1 MEKVKD
7 LVRVIVTSI
16 VDDAEQ
22 VKITEEVSELGVLY
36 EITVSK
42 DDVGKLIG
50 KGGRVASA
58 IRTVVKASGAKNGV
72 RALINVMSKPLDV
85 SNGN

>member
-1 MEKVKD
+1 MLEIKK
-7 LVRVIVTSI
+7 LVETMVCSI
-16 VDDAEQ
+16 VDDTEKVQ
-22 VKITEEVSELGVLY
+22 ITEENSEKGILY

-58 IRTVVKASGAKNGV
+58 LRTVAKASGAKNGV
-72 RALINVMSKPLDV
+72 RILINVMNKPLER
-85 SNGN
+85 

>member
-1 MEKVKD
+1 MVEIKK
-7 LVRVIVTSI
+7 LVEMMVCSI
-16 VDDAEQ
+16 VDETDKVQ
-22 VKITEEVSELGVLY
+22 ITEDVTDKNILY

-58 IRTVVKASGAKNGV
+58 LRTVAKASGAKNGV
-72 RALINVMSKPLDV
+72 RVLINVMNKPL
-85 SNGN
+85 

>member
-1 MEKVKD
+1 MVEIKQLIEMMVF
-7 LVRVIVTSI
+7 SI
-16 VDDAEQ
+16 VDEVDKVQ
-22 VKITEEVSELGVLY
+22 ITEDISDKGILY

-58 IRTVVKASGAKNGV
+58 LRTVAKASGAKNGV
-72 RALINVMSKPLDV
+72 RVLINVMNKPL
-85 SNGN
+85 

>member
-1 MEKVKD
+1 MKEVKD
-7 LVRVIVTSI
+7 LVETVVRSI
-16 VDDAEQ
+16 VDD
-22 VKITEEVSELGVLY
+22 TENIQILEEEEADGSVLY

-58 IRTVVKASGAKNGV
+58 LRTIAKASGAKHGV
-72 RALINVMSKPLDV
+72 RVLTNVMNKPLEL
-85 SNGN
+85 